1 MRQEAEELGYE
12 NKDVAEY
19 VKQQPAMD
27 TEERAAWREAEK
39 KKRADEIHIAELQ
52 EEEKKSVDEIQIQIQ
67 VQMAKIEGNT
77 ELTLKDMELKAQAQA
92 STSSAND
99 PPPCNRY
106 AMSPKLPAFIDEN
119 MK

>member
-19 VKQQPAMD
+19 VKQQLALD

-52 EEEKKSVDEIQIQIQ
+52 EEEKKSVDEIQIQIKM
-67 VQMAKIEGNT
+67 VKIDANK
-77 ELTLKDMELKAQAQA
+77 ELTLKDMELKARAQA
-92 STSSAND
+92 RTSAAID
-99 PPPCNRY
+99 PPPCNRD
-106 AMSPKLPAFIDEN
+106 AKSPKLPAFIDEKMN
-119 MK
+119 